1 MKIEREYIS
10 YQYEKRII
18 SHHVMLLH
26 HDKVIIMLSA
36 VNLFLKSRA
45 FKSRKTSERYS
56 SAIKRFFEYLIKI
69 KKVDNPNF
77 WREVTELD
85 IREWQ
90 GYIIQRR
97 DKAKIIRP
105 KDETIFSEACIVFD
119 FYVWANTNNFPVFIT
134 QSSTKWKFNFRDES
148 RLLKSVSM
156 LSGSGVDY
164 ANIDIGK
171 ERVRQSRSYNCN
183 KEVTIMTTENINNL
197 LQKYDDVV
205 YPVMFLLALATGMRA
220 QGICSVPYIGY
231 GVNDHIRTYPE
242 ILNTISELSDQ
253 KTPKTFSYTV
263 TEKGSKTRT
272 IQVNLAAWKM
282 ICKTYLPVFF
292 ERRKLLIQK
301 YKNIDPNSVFFINKK
316 GNPVTPKMIAD
327 RTLAAKKKLNDKS
340 FTWSFHNTRDWYAT
354 MFIIKHLGKEKIESA
369 HYDAAVE
376 NSLKRQLGHSDIRTT
391 YMHYIRVASILLAT
405 QSGELDFSLGIDEDF
420 WSLLSGGQSV

>member
-1 MKIEREYIS
+1 MMIIEREYIS
-10 YQYEKRII
+10 YQHEKRII
-18 SHHVMLLH
+18 SHHVMFLH
-26 HDKVIIMLSA
+26 HEGVITMLSA
-36 VNLFLKSRA
+36 VNIFLKSRA

-69 KKVDNPNF
+69 KKADSSNF

-90 GYIIQRR
+90 GYLVRLR
-97 DKAKIIRP
+97 DKAKINRP

-119 FYVWANTNNFPVFIT
+119 FYAWADENNFPVLIT
-134 QSSTKWKFNFRDES
+134 PSSTSWKLNFRDES
-148 RLLKSVSM
+148 KLLKSVSM

-171 ERVRQSRSYNCN
+171 DGVSRSRSFNCD
-183 KEVTIMTTENINNL
+183 KGVTIMTTENISNL
-197 LQKYDDVV
+197 LEKYDDIV
-205 YPVMFLLALATGMRA
+205 YPVMFLLALSTGMRA

-231 GVNDHIRTYPE
+231 GANDHIRTYPE
-242 ILNTISELSDQ
+242 ILNTISRPNDPE
-253 KTPKTFSYTV
+253 TPKTFSYTV

-272 IQVNLAAWKM
+272 IQVNVAAWKV

-301 YKNIDPNSVFFINKK
+301 HKDIDPNSVFFINKK
-316 GNPVTPKMIAD
+316 GVPVTPKMIAD

-354 MFIIKHLGKEKIESA
+354 MFIIKHLSKEKIEAA

-376 NSLKRQLGHSDIRTT
+376 NSLKRQLGHRDIRTT

-405 QSGELDFSLGIDEDF
+405 QSGELDFSLGMDDDF
-420 WSLLSGGQSV
+420 WSLVSVN